1 MANDQTYPVFDNHEF
16 LLGEEG
22 SFKPNDTFGR
32 YRFERS
38 LGSGAMA
45 TVMLATD
52 TVLGRKVVLKVP
64 LIKPDANDTVIQKRF
79 LREAKAAASLSHPNI
94 CPIHDVGIVDNS
106 LYISMAYI
114 EGISLVQVIEE
125 TERFEE
131 KEVAQIVRSIAAAVA
146 EAHHQGIL
154 HRDLKPG
161 NIMIDRRGEP
171 VVLDFGLASF
181 YQVNEDS
188 MLTLDGHAL
197 GTPSY
202 MSPEQAV
209 NDQEMTPATDIFSL
223 GVIMWEL
230 LTGKRLYSGD
240 ILAIMGEIVHGKLTP
255 PTQVRPDLS
264 PDMEAICLKALAKET
279 KNRYQSMDQFVQA
292 IEGWLQ
298 MRGVNVVGGSGS
310 GVLIESH
317 SDITVHEF
325 EAVLDQTRHEI
336 EIVSKVREQR
346 WILVIGVLAVIIM
359 LLLYLLWGQS
369 TNLPEVNV
377 ENNLP
382 AETASDETTNEV
394 TPANNFEFNI
404 RPPRPG
410 MTSAQIFDEYDLD
423 LNGRLD
429 PQEFPRHIIR
439 RADTNND
446 DALVRGEL
454 EAGIDILGAQTLME
468 PPRDGPPPRG
478 PGNNRPPERRGSPP
492 NGGPPPGGRPPGN
505 PPP

>member
-1 MANDQTYPVFDNHEF
+1 MADDQKESVFDSHEF
-16 LLGEEG
+16 ILGGEG
-22 SFKPNDTFGR
+22 SFKPHDTFGR
-32 YRFERS
+32 YRLERS

-52 TVLGRKVVLKVP
+52 TVLGRKVALKVP

-181 YQVNEDS
+181 YQNNEDS
-188 MLTLDGHAL
+188 MLTLDGHAI

-202 MSPEQAV
+202 MSPEQAI
-209 NDQEMTPATDIFSL
+209 NNQDLTPATDIFSL

-230 LTGKRLYSGD
+230 LAGKRLYSGD
-240 ILAIMGEIVHGKLTP
+240 TMAILGEIVHGKLTP
-255 PTQVRPDLS
+255 PSKFRVDLS
-264 PDMEAICLKALAKET
+264 PDMEAICMKALAKDPQD
-279 KNRYQSMDQFVQA
+279 RYSSMDQFVQA

-298 MRGVNVVGGSGS
+298 MRGVNVLGGSGS
-310 GVLIESH
+310 GILIESQ
-317 SDITVHEF
+317 SDITAHEL
-325 EAVLDQTRHEI
+325 EAVIDQTRHEI

-346 WILVIGVLAVIIM
+346 WMLVISALALIIL

-369 TNLPEVNV
+369 TGLPEVNV
-377 ENNLP
+377 APEST
-382 AETASDETTNEV
+382 AETAEDDSETSVEIEPPPRAETV
-394 TPANNFEFNI
+394 I

-410 MTSAQIFDEYDLD
+410 MTTAQIFDEYDHD

-429 PQEFPRHIIR
+429 PSEFPRHIIR

-446 DALVRGEL
+446 DQLVRGEL
-454 EAGIDILGAQTLME
+454 QAGMDLLGPQVLMQ
-468 PPRDGPPPRG
+468 PPREAPPPRG
-478 PGNNRPPERRGSPP
+478 PDNNRPPERR
-492 NGGPPPGGRPPGN
+492 GPPPGGRPPGDR
-505 PPP
+505 PPF